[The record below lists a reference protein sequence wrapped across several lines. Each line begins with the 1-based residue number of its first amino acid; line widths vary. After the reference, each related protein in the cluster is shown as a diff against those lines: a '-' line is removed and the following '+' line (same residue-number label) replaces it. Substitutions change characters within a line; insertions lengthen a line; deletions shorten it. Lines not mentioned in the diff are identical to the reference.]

1 MAQRTSMS
9 AGQVL
14 AQAEGSIGR
23 TLSAAVTDYY
33 RGQHLGTAQAIRKA
47 ETDTEAAALV
57 AAIRQGR
64 VHEVLMVAS
73 SAVLGAVAGALS
85 QKAVS
90 NATVKGVPPVAVLG
104 AVPAIAGLAAPI
116 SLSGRSVLTAGGLT
130 YITGAII
137 YSMLAPK
144 TEAAP

>member
-1 MAQRTSMS
+1 MAPKTSWS

-14 AQAEGSIGR
+14 AQAEGSIGTTVR
-23 TLSAAVTDYY
+23 VAVANYY
-33 RGQHLGTAQAIRKA
+33 KGQDLGTAQAIRKVD
-47 ETDTEAAALV
+47 TDTEAAALV
-57 AAIRQGR
+57 TAIRQGR

-116 SLSGRSVLTAGGLT
+116 SLSGRSVLAAGGLT

>member
-1 MAQRTSMS
+1 MS

-14 AQAEGSIGR
+14 AQAEGSIGT
-23 TLSAAVTDYY
+23 TLRVAVKNYY
-33 RGQHLGTAQAIRKA
+33 QGHDLGTAQAIRKA
-47 ETDTEAAALV
+47 DTDTEAAALV
-57 AAIRQGR
+57 TAIRQGR

-73 SAVLGAVAGALS
+73 SAVLGAIAGALS
-85 QKAVS
+85 QKAVN
-90 NATVKGVPPVAVLG
+90 NATVKGVPPVAILG
-104 AVPAIAGLAAPI
+104 AVPAITGLAAPI
-116 SLSGRSVLTAGGLT
+116 SLSGRSVLAAGGLT